1 MKRIS
6 ASTRVLSMFTIVMV
20 TVLMTG
26 CLGTAEPTKQEL
38 ILGAWEASAQGQS
51 FILTYSASEV
61 SVGSSGMSFHYEW
74 VDSDHI
80 RLDALGQSVITEV
93 EFTSPDVMIQ
103 RSSQGTQTLRRAN

>member
-6 ASTRVLSMFTIVMV
+6 ATTRVLSALLTVML
-20 TVLMTG
+20 TALMTG
-26 CLGTAEPTKQEL
+26 CLGTAEPSKQEL

-51 FILTYSASEV
+51 FILTYSDSEV
-61 SVGSSGMSFHYEW
+61 SVGSSGMRFHYEW

-80 RLDALGQSVITEV
+80 RLDALGQSVVTEV

-103 RSSQGTQTLRRAN
+103 RSSQGTQTLRRSN